1 MTFRPAWMGTLRRY
15 LGLCRP
21 GVSMLAACSALAGC
35 VLAAKGVSARFLIPW
50 AGTLILACGAGALNQ
65 VQERETDAR
74 MERTKGRPVPA
85 GRIAPARALAFS
97 LLLLLLGTSILAAG
111 GRVAV
116 LLGVLAV
123 AWYNGVYTR
132 LKAVSAF
139 AAVPGALTGAFPPA
153 IGWVCGGG
161 SLADIRL
168 YALCLI
174 LFAWQVPHFWL
185 VVMDRGWEYR
195 EAGLPG
201 LTEFFTAAQ
210 IRRLVSFWI
219 LGTAACSLLL
229 SLGSLVRVPAT
240 RYALA
245 VISLWLGGQAV
256 AFRLVPQRSGAV
268 MFRRMNLYMVSL
280 LALACS
286 DGFLALLGLI

>member
-1 MTFRPAWMGTLRRY
+1 MTFRRAWIGPLRRY
-15 LGLCRP
+15 LALSRP
-21 GVSMLAACSALAGC
+21 GVSLLAACSALAGC
-35 VLAAKGVSARFLIPW
+35 LLASKGVSAGALVPW
-50 AGTLILACGAGALNQ
+50 AGVLVLACGAGALNQ

-74 MERTKGRPVPA
+74 MDRTKGRPIPA
-85 GRIAPARALAFS
+85 GTIAPARALAFS
-97 LLLLLLGTSILAAG
+97 VVLLLAGLSILAVR

-123 AWYNGVYTR
+123 AWYNVIYTR

-153 IGWVCGGG
+153 IGWICGGG

-185 VVMDRGWEYR
+185 VVMDRGREYR

-229 SLGSLVRVPAT
+229 SLGSLVRAPGT

-245 VISLWLGGQAV
+245 GLSLWLGAQAL
-256 AFRLVPQRSGAV
+256 AFRLAPGRTGAV
-268 MFRRMNLYMVSL
+268 MFRRMNQYMVSL
-280 LALACS
+280 LILACS
-286 DGFLALLGLI
+286 DGVLAALKFI

>member
-1 MTFRPAWMGTLRRY
+1 MTRRTAWTGYLRAA
-15 LGLCRP
+15 LALCRP
-21 GVSMLAACSALAGC
+21 GVSLLAACSALAGC
-35 VLAAKGVSARFLIPW
+35 LLAPQGLSARVLIPW
-50 AGTLILACGAGALNQ
+50 VGVLVLACGAGALNQ
-65 VQERETDAR
+65 VQERVTDAR
-74 MERTKGRPVPA
+74 MERTRGRPLPA
-85 GRIAPARALAFS
+85 GKMRPRGAVVFAV
-97 LLLLLLGTSILAAG
+97 LLLLVGTSVLAAG

-116 LLGVLAV
+116 ALGVLAV

-132 LKAVSAF
+132 LKTLSAF

-161 SLADIRL
+161 SLSDVRL

-185 VVMDRGWEYR
+185 VVMDRGREY
-195 EAGLPG
+195 EAAGLPG
-201 LTEFFTAAQ
+201 LTEVFTAVQ

-229 SLGSLVRVPAT
+229 SLGSLVRAPAT

-245 VISLWLGGQAV
+245 GLSLWLGAQAV
-256 AFRLVPQRSGAV
+256 AFRLAPGRTGAA
-268 MFRRMNLYMVSL
+268 MFRRMNQYMVSL
-280 LALACS
+280 LVLACS
-286 DGFLALLGLI
+286 DGLLAMLGLI